1 MALNMSKKD
10 NEMLLNLL
18 KKQKEARQEQA
29 RFRKMILEN
38 RAFVISVLRES
49 SAGTGKAEGGSGI
62 GESKGE

>member
-10 NEMLLNLL
+10 SEMLQNLL

-38 RAFVISVLRES
+38 RDFVTSVLRES
-49 SAGTGKAEGGSGI
+49 SAGTGKAGGGSGF